1 MTLCSLPAPIPQ
13 IAEALGFR
21 AISDTLQQIPPTAT
35 WLLPLIS
42 VAVLAGYASYLQWW
56 DERNYKAV
64 FDNWDK
70 LARTH
75 GFRNLS
81 EIAIRWMPKEIR
93 PIVEIARK
101 RGEFVIPFNSVDVS
115 FEKGLSA
122 LLELD
127 KNGESD
133 FVMTRQSQFLIHPD
147 LLKQSQK

>member
-1 MTLCSLPAPIPQ
+1 
-13 IAEALGFR
+13 
-21 AISDTLQQIPPTAT
+21 
-35 WLLPLIS
+35 
-42 VAVLAGYASYLQWW
+42 
-56 DERNYKAV
+56 
-64 FDNWDK
+64 
-70 LARTH
+70 
-75 GFRNLS
+75 
-81 EIAIRWMPKEIR
+81 MPKEIR